1 MADLLDLYSDYLLSS
16 QGPTTATG
24 LSWLLDG
31 AITHDNVTRFLSGNT
46 FTSKTLWLKVKPLVR
61 EHQSEEGC
69 LVFDDTIAEKAHM
82 DENELICWHFDHSL
96 QRNVKGVNL
105 LTAFYVS
112 SRDPAGEP
120 LRIPVSYLLILK
132 TVLCCDL
139 KTRRIKR
146 QCPLTKN
153 QMMQLMVQQAI
164 ANQLKFKYILAD
176 TWFAS
181 SDNMR
186 FIDKCRKFFVFD
198 LKDNRLA
205 ALSQPERSKGQWTR
219 IDRLDLPDN
228 TPVRVW
234 LKDLDI
240 PVLLIKQVFTNKD
253 LSTGVRFLVSNQLDL
268 SADQLATLYKKRWG
282 VEEYHKSIKQNASL
296 AKSPARTVQTQSNH
310 IFASIMAYVKLEKLK
325 FAHALN
331 HFALKTKIYQ
341 AALKAAFKQLAELKI
356 QAELA

>member
-1 MADLLDLYSDYLLSS
+1 MSPLLDIYSDYLLSS

-24 LSWLLDG
+24 LSALLEG
-31 AITHDNVTRFLSGNT
+31 AIRHDSVTRLLSGNS
-46 FTSKTLWLKVKPLVR
+46 FSSRDLWLQVKPLVR
-61 EHQSEEGC
+61 AHESEDAC

-82 DENELICWHFDHSL
+82 DENDLICWHYDHSL

-105 LTAFYVS
+105 LTGFYVS
-112 SRDPAGEP
+112 SRDPAAEP
-120 LRIPVSYLLILK
+120 LRIPVSYMLILK
-132 TVLCCDL
+132 TVLSCDL
-139 KTRRIKR
+139 KTRKIKR
-146 QCPLTKN
+146 QCLLTKN
-153 QMMQLMVQQAI
+153 QMMQLMIQQAI
-164 ANQLKFKYILAD
+164 ANQLKFKYVLAD

-186 FIDKCRKFFVFD
+186 FIDKCKKFFIFD

-205 ALSQPERSKGQWTR
+205 ALSQPMRSKGQWTR

-268 SADQLATLYKKRWG
+268 SAGQFATLYKKRWG

-310 IFASIMAYVKLEKLK
+310 IFASIMAYIKLEKLK
-325 FAHALN
+325 YAHSLN

-341 AALKAAFKQLAELKI
+341 AALKAAFKQLAELRM